1 MLYCGQYV
9 KGEYC
14 WGIRDG
20 NGVKL
25 MGYGL
30 LLSRERVF
38 MFLEEAKLWTIFLIF
53 MIQMTYQNLT
63 IIKQNFPKLLYPFK
77 VNE

>member
-1 MLYCGQYV
+1 MLYSGRYV

-14 WGIRDG
+14 WGIWGG

-63 IIKQNFPKLLYPFK
+63 IIKQNFPNLIYPFK